1 MVKIRFKGNKPFWYR
16 TLGGSRIAFQPNG
29 TAEVNDSEE
38 VARLLQENY
47 FVLADGGVGK
57 TDTVPQPKTLSRP
70 TPTIENKVDEKEE
83 APEEQKPEKKEKVL
97 KAKPK
102 AKKPK
107 LKKDKLRKKLQSKR
121 TKK

>member
-1 MVKIRFKGNKPFWYR
+1 MVKIRYTGNKSYR
-16 TLGGSRIAFQPNG
+16 YNTGTHGVIIFRPNSVTEVQEGWVPKLLQQTPAFQK
-29 TAEVNDSEE
+29 ADSVSKVKDVPE
-38 VARLLQENY
+38 LN
-47 FVLADGGVGK
+47 VLSKPSK
-57 TDTVPQPKTLSRP
+57 T
-70 TPTIENKVDEKEE
+70 VDEKEE

-121 TKK
+121 SKK